1 MQKKPRKLHGGD
13 IYRHPDVI
21 DFSVNTNPLGTPE
34 SVKRAVQES
43 VAKIEHYPDVRCEA
57 LREAISRFE
66 QVNMEEILCGNGA
79 AELFFAAV
87 QAVWPQKALVIA
99 PSFSEYEEALRSVGA
114 EAEYYYLCEEDNF
127 QIREDYVDKLSE
139 EIDMI
144 FLCNPN
150 NPTGVLLERKF
161 ILEVLKRCKE
171 KNSLFVLDECFV
183 DFVEEPEN
191 HTIKDML
198 KEYPNLF
205 LLKAFTK
212 RYAMAGVRLGYG
224 LSSNQRLLEK
234 IQHCGQPWAV
244 STVAQKAGIA
254 ALKEEEYVKRS
265 MAYVHAQ
272 RKKLIKN
279 LTLLGYKTFDSKA
292 NYIFFQG
299 EEGLYEKCL
308 EKGILIRD
316 CSNYYGL
323 KKGYYRVA
331 VKLQE
336 ENEKLLEVLKACRKD
351 GEKWQKRL

>member
-114 EAEYYYLCEEDNF
+114 EVEYYYLCEEDNF

-150 NPTGVLLERKF
+150 NPTSSALNTEEISKILAHCKKHNIFVMIDETYVEFAPDIQKISAVSLTTKFDNFMVLRGTSKF
-161 ILEVLKRCKE
+161 FCAPGL
-171 KNSLFVLDECFV
+171 
-183 DFVEEPEN
+183 
-191 HTIKDML
+191 
-198 KEYPNLF
+198 
-205 LLKAFTK
+205 
-212 RYAMAGVRLGYG
+212 RLGYG
-224 LSSNQRLLEK
+224 ICGNLSFLERMNSIK
-234 IQHCGQPWAV
+234 NPW
-244 STVAQKAGIA
+244 TINTLA
-254 ALKEEEYVKRS
+254 ALAGEAMFMDKDYIKMTKDYIDSERSRCMNILSKRPNLKVFKAYANFILVKLLDGTTSFEMFERC
-265 MAYVHAQ
+265 
-272 RKKLIKN
+272 IK
-279 LTLLGYKTFDSKA
+279 
-292 NYIFFQG
+292 
-299 EEGLYEKCL
+299 EGLM
-308 EKGILIRD
+308 IRD
-316 CSNYYGL
+316 CASFHGL
-323 KKGYYRVA
+323 
-331 VKLQE
+331 
-336 ENEKLLEVLKACRKD
+336 D
-351 GEKWQKRL
+351 GEFIRFCIQKKEDNDRLLALLK